1 MYFTYRS
8 ISQDFPGDPVVKNLP
23 AGERDMG
30 SIPGLER
37 AHVPWSS

>member
-8 ISQDFPGDPVVKNLP
+8 TSQDFPGDPDKNLP
-23 AGERDMG
+23 AGERDTG

-37 AHVPWSS
+37 AHMPWSS